1 MPPARA
7 NVWDP
12 PRNAKIAFIIL
23 LFLIPLCLPVTARA
37 ATIGTGPGSPDTTIQ
52 NASYY
57 EDQGKALIS
66 ERNWSGVIDNSK
78 RGVELYPYNPEL
90 LCLQAYALR
99 KTGYYQESVDLISL
113 AIPNDTR
120 PVRYANRGYGYLA
133 MGKTTDAIRDADS
146 AIALDPSYST
156 AHALKAS
163 ALRMAGN
170 LSGAEDA
177 INVALSID
185 PENAYYLQVQGEI
198 LADQGLCS
206 SAIDAFRHSVAI
218 NNNIDQPWPG
228 LPNATTELNKTEARC
243 AAARQVLTPTTK
255 ASFPAGLLAVTGI
268 GIVMI
273 FQARRKR

>member
-1 MPPARA
+1 MSLARA

-23 LFLIPLCLPVTARA
+23 LFLIPLCLPVTALT

-57 EDQGKALIS
+57 EDQGKALMA
-66 ERNWSGVIDNSK
+66 ERSWSVVIDNSN
-78 RGVELYPYNPEL
+78 RGRVLYPYNPEL

-133 MGKTTDAIRDADS
+133 MGKTADAIHDADS
-146 AIALDPSYST
+146 AIALDPSYAT
-156 AHALKAS
+156 AYALRAS

-170 LSGAEDA
+170 ISGAEYA
-177 INVALSID
+177 IDEALIID

-198 LADQGLCS
+198 LADRGSCS
-206 SAIDAFRHSVAI
+206 DAIDAFRHSIAI

-228 LPNATTELNKTEARC
+228 LPNATTELNRTEARC
-243 AAARQVLTPTTK
+243 AAAQQILTTTPK
-255 ASFPAGLLAVTGI
+255 ASFPAVLLAVTGL
-268 GIVMI
+268 GVVVV
-273 FQARRKR
+273 FNARQKR